1 VVGYNTEMSQAAPA
15 ITRNPA
21 DVVRTTPVSQAPN
34 GICYAATGELTIT
47 EADLERMVAAVP
59 RAAAAAL
66 ERKAFYF
73 VPLTV
78 SQGDDTVIADRYDV
92 DLSDNAVCHRN
103 LNLGD
108 SQCVFISTRLMDD
121 KFSVAFEFY
130 INVGHAVVER
140 AGVSQTFSELVW
152 KQVEAGVR
160 GETSLD
166 AWDAR
171 KAATGHG
178 LDTEKHK
185 NEFFAAAFSDALSIY
200 LLSLYLDVD
209 YYDLRERD
217 YPLLAP
223 TPLAERLRKIAEL
236 FPANP
241 GFEFAIYYKR
251 RG

>member
-1 VVGYNTEMSQAAPA
+1 MSQAAQA
-15 ITRNPA
+15 ITRSPA
-21 DVVRTTPVSQAPN
+21 EIVRLTPVSQAAN
-34 GICYAATGELTIT
+34 GVCYASAGEI
-47 EADLERMVAAVP
+47 AVNSFDLERMVAAVP
-59 RAAAAAL
+59 MAVAAAL
-66 ERKAFYF
+66 QRKAYYF

-78 SQGDDTVIADRYDV
+78 SQGDDTLIADRYDV
-92 DLSDNAVCHRN
+92 ALSDNAVCHRN

-130 INVGHAVVER
+130 INVGHALVER
-140 AGVSQTFSELVW
+140 AGVSQEFSQLVW
-152 KQVEAGVR
+152 SQAEAGVR

-166 AWDAR
+166 AWEAR
-171 KAATGHG
+171 KLATANGP
-178 LDTEKHK
+178 DAERYKTEYL
-185 NEFFAAAFSDALSIY
+185 EAAFSDAVSIY

-223 TPLAERLRKIAEL
+223 SALAERLRKISEL
-236 FPANP
+236 FPPNA
-241 GFEFAIYYKR
+241 GFEFSILYKR

>member
-1 VVGYNTEMSQAAPA
+1 MSQAAQA
-15 ITRNPA
+15 ITLSPA
-21 DVVRTTPVSQAPN
+21 EVLRQAPVSQAPN
-34 GICYAATGELTIT
+34 GICYATSGQITLAAT
-47 EADLERMVAAVP
+47 DLERMIATVP

-66 ERKAFYF
+66 ARKAYYF

-78 SQGDDTVIADRYDV
+78 SQGEDTVIADRYDV
-92 DLSDNAVCHRN
+92 ALSDHAVCHRN
-103 LNLGD
+103 LTLGD

-140 AGVSQTFSELVW
+140 AGVSQSFAELAW
-152 KQVEAGVR
+152 KQAESDVR

-166 AWDAR
+166 AHELRKLATTPGADA
-171 KAATGHG
+171 
-178 LDTEKHK
+178 EKHK
-185 NEFFAAAFSDALSIY
+185 NDYLAASFADAISIY
-200 LLSLYLDVD
+200 LLSLFIDVD

-223 TPLAERLRKIAEL
+223 TALAERLRKIAEL
-236 FPANP
+236 FPPNP

-251 RG
+251 RN